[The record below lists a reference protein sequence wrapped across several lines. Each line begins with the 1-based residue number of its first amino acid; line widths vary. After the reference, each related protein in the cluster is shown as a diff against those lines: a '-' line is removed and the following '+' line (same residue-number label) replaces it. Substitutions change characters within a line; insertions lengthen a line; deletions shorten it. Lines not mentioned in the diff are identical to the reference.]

1 MGVSVMRSVRIWFTK
16 KDTAKYISHLDL
28 TRCLIRAFRRT
39 DIPLWYTEGFN
50 PHPHLVF
57 GLSLPLGVEGESEI
71 LDIRLDDES
80 YPIEK
85 VISELNRVT
94 VPGIQFL
101 KIAEPEFKPLFI
113 TSGLYEMKLSS
124 NDGCNIKDK
133 ILNKIES
140 KNILIYKKT
149 KKGEIKEINV
159 SEHLTELEIIKS
171 EDNNLHFSF
180 VLPAG
185 NDFTINPILFK
196 DALLENFAP
205 ENICWSIKRNK
216 LLLKDGT
223 EFR

>member
-1 MGVSVMRSVRIWFTK
+1 MRSVRIWFTK

-57 GLSLPLGVEGESEI
+57 GLSLPLGVEGENEI

-80 YPIEK
+80 YTDER

-94 VPGIQFL
+94 VPGIEFL
-101 KIAEPEFKPLFI
+101 KIDAPFQKPLFI
-113 TSGLYEMKLSS
+113 TSGLYEMIISS
-124 NDGCNIKDK
+124 NNDENIRNTILEK
-133 ILNKIES
+133 INS
-140 KNILIYKKT
+140 KNIVIHKKT

-159 SEHLTELEIIKS
+159 SEHLTELEVLKESDS
-171 EDNNLHFSF
+171 ELHFSF
-180 VLPAG
+180 ILPAG
-185 NDFTINPILFK
+185 NDFTINPIQFK
-196 DALLENFAP
+196 DALISDFSP
-205 ENICWSIKRNK
+205 ENINWSIVRKK
-216 LLLKDGT
+216 LLIKDGT

>member
-1 MGVSVMRSVRIWFTK
+1 MRSVRIWFTK

-57 GLSLPLGVEGESEI
+57 GLSLPLGVEGENEV

-80 YPIEK
+80 YPDER

-94 VPGIQFL
+94 VPGIDFL
-101 KIAEPEFKPLFI
+101 KIEAPEFKPLFI
-113 TSGLYEMKLSS
+113 ASGLYEMTVSS
-124 NDGCNIKDK
+124 NNGENIKNAILEK
-133 ILNKIES
+133 INSE
-140 KNILIYKKT
+140 NIIIQKKT

-159 SEHLTELEIIKS
+159 SEHLTEFRIIK
-171 EDNNLHFSF
+171 ETDDELHFSF
-180 VLPAG
+180 ILPAG
-185 NDFTINPILFK
+185 NDFTINPIQFK
-196 DALLENFAP
+196 DALISEFNP
-205 ENICWSIKRNK
+205 GNINWSIVRKK
-216 LLLKDGT
+216 LLIKDGS

>member
-1 MGVSVMRSVRIWFTK
+1 MRSVRIWFTK

-57 GLSLPLGVEGESEI
+57 GLSLPLGVEGENEI

-80 YPIEK
+80 YKDER

-94 VPGIQFL
+94 VPGIEFL
-101 KIAEPEFKPLFI
+101 KIDAPQQKPLFI
-113 TSGLYEMKLSS
+113 TSGLYEMTISS
-124 NDGCNIKDK
+124 NDGKNIKNTILEK
-133 ILNKIES
+133 IDS
-140 KNILIYKKT
+140 KNVIIHKKT

-159 SEHLTELEIIKS
+159 SEHLTELKVLKES
-171 EDNNLHFSF
+171 DNELHFSF
-180 VLPAG
+180 ILPAG
-185 NDFTINPILFK
+185 NDFTINPIQFK
-196 DALLENFAP
+196 DALISDFSP
-205 ENICWSIKRNK
+205 ENISWSITRKK
-216 LLLKDGT
+216 LLIKDGT

>member
-1 MGVSVMRSVRIWFTK
+1 MRSVRIWFTK

-57 GLSLPLGVEGESEI
+57 GLSLPLGVEGENEI

-80 YPIEK
+80 YPNER

-94 VPGIQFL
+94 VPGIEFL
-101 KIAEPEFKPLFI
+101 KIEAPEYKPLFI
-113 TSGLYEMKLSS
+113 TSGLYEMTVSS
-124 NDGCNIKDK
+124 NNGENIKNTILEK
-133 ILNKIES
+133 INN
-140 KNILIYKKT
+140 KNILINKKT

-159 SEHLTELEIIKS
+159 SEHLTDFEIIKESDS
-171 EDNNLHFSF
+171 ELHFSF
-180 VLPAG
+180 ILPAG
-185 NDFTINPILFK
+185 NDFTINPIQFK
-196 DALLENFAP
+196 DALISEFSP
-205 ENICWSIKRNK
+205 ENINWSIARKK
-216 LLLKDGT
+216 LLIKDGT

>member
-1 MGVSVMRSVRIWFTK
+1 MRSVRIWFTK

-57 GLSLPLGVEGESEI
+57 GLSLPLGVEGENEI

-80 YPIEK
+80 YPDER

-94 VPGIQFL
+94 VPGINFL
-101 KIAEPEFKPLFI
+101 KICAPEYKPLFI
-113 TSGLYEMKLSS
+113 TSGLYEMTISS
-124 NDGCNIKDK
+124 NNGENIKNA
-133 ILNKIES
+133 ILERINS
-140 KNILIYKKT
+140 KNIIIHKKT
-149 KKGEIKEINV
+149 KKGEIKEVNV
-159 SEHLTELEIIKS
+159 SEHLSELKIIKDS
-171 EDNNLHFSF
+171 DTELHFSF

-185 NDFTINPILFK
+185 NDFTINPVMFK
-196 DALLENFAP
+196 DAIISDFSP
-205 ENICWSIKRNK
+205 ENINWSIIRKK
-216 LLLKDGT
+216 LLIKDGT

>member
-16 KDTAKYISHLDL
+16 KDTAKYISHPDL

-57 GLSLPLGVEGESEI
+57 GLSLPLGVEGECEI

-80 YPIEK
+80 YPNER

-101 KIAEPEFKPLFI
+101 KIETPEFKPLFI
-113 TSGLYEMKLSS
+113 TSGLYEMKISS
-124 NDGCNIKDK
+124 NNGEKIK
-133 ILNKIES
+133 E
-140 KNILIYKKT
+140 NILYKLNSNNVLIQKKT

-159 SEHLTELEIIKS
+159 SEHLTKLNFIKTD
-171 EDNNLHFSF
+171 DNDLHFSF
-180 VLPAG
+180 ILPAG
-185 NDFTINPILFK
+185 NDFTINPVMFK
-196 DALLENFAP
+196 DALIADFAP
-205 ENICWSIKRNK
+205 ENISWAITRNK

>member
-1 MGVSVMRSVRIWFTK
+1 MRSVRIWFTK

-57 GLSLPLGVEGESEI
+57 GLSLPLGVEGEREV

-80 YPIEK
+80 YPDER

-94 VPGIQFL
+94 VPGIDFL
-101 KIAEPEFKPLFI
+101 GIDAPQYKPLFI
-113 TSGLYEMKLSS
+113 TSGLYEMNISS
-124 NDGCNIKDK
+124 NNGENIKNA
-133 ILNKIES
+133 ILEKIEG
-140 KNILIYKKT
+140 KNITIQKKT

-159 SEHLTELEIIKS
+159 SEHLSALNFEKTTDTELS
-171 EDNNLHFSF
+171 FSF
-180 VLPAG
+180 ILPAG

-196 DALLENFAP
+196 DALLSDFLP
-205 ENICWSIKRNK
+205 ENIAWSIVRKK

>member
-1 MGVSVMRSVRIWFTK
+1 MRSVRIWFTK

-57 GLSLPLGVEGESEI
+57 GLSLPLGVEGEREV

-80 YPIEK
+80 YPDER

-94 VPGIQFL
+94 VPGIDFL
-101 KIAEPEFKPLFI
+101 GIDAPEYKPLFI
-113 TSGLYEMKLSS
+113 TSGFYEMKISS
-124 NDGCNIKDK
+124 NNGENIKNS
-133 ILNKIES
+133 ILEKIEG
-140 KNILIYKKT
+140 KNITIQKKT

-159 SEHLTELEIIKS
+159 SEHLSSLNFEKVTDTEL
-171 EDNNLHFSF
+171 DFNF

-196 DALLENFAP
+196 DALLSDFLP
-205 ENICWSIKRNK
+205 ENITWSIVRKN

>member
-1 MGVSVMRSVRIWFTK
+1 MRSVRIWFTK

-57 GLSLPLGVEGESEI
+57 GLSLPLGVEGENEI

-80 YPIEK
+80 YSNER

-94 VPGIQFL
+94 VPGIEFL
-101 KIAEPEFKPLFI
+101 KIDAPQQKPLFI
-113 TSGLYEMKLSS
+113 TSGLYEMSISS
-124 NDGCNIKDK
+124 NNGENLKNTILEKINSGNIV
-133 ILNKIES
+133 
-140 KNILIYKKT
+140 IYKKT

-159 SEHLTELEIIKS
+159 SEHLADLKVLKES
-171 EDNNLHFSF
+171 DNELHFSF
-180 VLPAG
+180 ILPAG
-185 NDFTINPILFK
+185 NDFTINPIQFK
-196 DALLENFAP
+196 DALISDFSP
-205 ENICWSIKRNK
+205 ENISWSITRKK
-216 LLLKDGT
+216 LLIKDGT

>member
-1 MGVSVMRSVRIWFTK
+1 MRSIRIWFTK

-57 GLSLPLGVEGESEI
+57 GLSLPLGVEGEQEV

-80 YPIEK
+80 YQNER

-94 VPGIQFL
+94 VPGIEFL
-101 KIAEPEFKPLFI
+101 KIDAPEYKPLFI
-113 TSGLYEMKLSS
+113 TSGLYEMKISS
-124 NDGCNIKDK
+124 NNGENIKNS
-133 ILNKIES
+133 ILEKIEG
-140 KNILIYKKT
+140 KNITIQKKT

-159 SEHLTELEIIKS
+159 SEHLTALNFEKVTDTELC
-171 EDNNLHFSF
+171 FSF
-180 VLPAG
+180 ILPAG

-196 DALLENFAP
+196 DALLSNFSL
-205 ENICWSIKRNK
+205 ENIAWSIVRKK

>member
-1 MGVSVMRSVRIWFTK
+1 MRSVRIWFTK
-16 KDTAKYISHLDL
+16 KASAKYISHLDL

-57 GLSLPLGVEGESEI
+57 GLSLPLGVEGEREI

-80 YPIEK
+80 YENER

-94 VPGIQFL
+94 VPGIEFL
-101 KIAEPEFKPLFI
+101 EIAKPVQKPLYI
-113 TSGLYEMKLSS
+113 NSGIYEMKISS
-124 NDGCNIKDK
+124 TDGTFITQR
-133 ILNKIES
+133 ILEKIES
-140 KNILIYKKT
+140 QKVIIKKKT

-159 SEHLTELEIIKS
+159 SEHISEFKILSKTETELYI
-171 EDNNLHFSF
+171 SF

-196 DALLENFAP
+196 DELLSDFSQ
-205 ENICWSIKRNK
+205 ENISWEITRKK
-216 LLLKDGT
+216 LLTKDGS

>member
-1 MGVSVMRSVRIWFTK
+1 MRSVRIWFTK

-57 GLSLPLGVEGESEI
+57 GLSLPLGVEGEREV

-80 YPIEK
+80 YPDER

-94 VPGIQFL
+94 VPGIDFL
-101 KIAEPEFKPLFI
+101 GIDAPEYKPLFI
-113 TSGLYEMKLSS
+113 TSGFYEMNISS
-124 NDGCNIKDK
+124 NNGENIKNS
-133 ILNKIES
+133 ILEKIEG
-140 KNILIYKKT
+140 KNITIQKKT

-159 SEHLTELEIIKS
+159 SEHLSALNFEKTTDTELS
-171 EDNNLHFSF
+171 FSF
-180 VLPAG
+180 ILPAG

-196 DALLENFAP
+196 DALLSDFLP
-205 ENICWSIKRNK
+205 ENIAWSIVRKK

>member
-1 MGVSVMRSVRIWFTK
+1 MRSVRIWFTK

-57 GLSLPLGVEGESEI
+57 GLSLPLGVEGEREV

-80 YPIEK
+80 YPDER

-94 VPGIQFL
+94 VPGIDFL
-101 KIAEPEFKPLFI
+101 GIDAPEYKPLFI
-113 TSGLYEMKLSS
+113 TLGLYEMNISS
-124 NDGCNIKDK
+124 NNGENIKNS
-133 ILNKIES
+133 ILEKIEG
-140 KNILIYKKT
+140 KNITIQKKT

-159 SEHLTELEIIKS
+159 SEHLSALNFEKTTDTELS
-171 EDNNLHFSF
+171 FSF
-180 VLPAG
+180 ILPAG

-196 DALLENFAP
+196 DALLSDFLP
-205 ENICWSIKRNK
+205 ENIAWSIVRKK